1 MMGDPVMRRRHL
13 LALAAPWAT
22 APLAAPALAQAPWPQ
37 RGPIRFIS
45 PFPPGGFADTLARLV
60 APEIGSAVGQTVV
73 VENRVGGG
81 GTIGLDAAAK
91 SAPDGYTLV
100 LSHASPNGVAPGTQP
115 NLPYHV
121 VDDFTHLA
129 LLAES
134 GNILMVRGDGPIRT
148 LQDFIAAGRGAGV
161 RFGSSGMGSLTHL
174 IGEFFGREANIPRL
188 DHIPYRGSAQG
199 LQDLMGGRI
208 ESVFDPITTNVALL
222 RSGQVRSLGIT
233 TAARI
238 AAFPEMPT
246 FAEMGFPQLTATVW
260 AGLSAPRGLPPE
272 IAARLTEAAVAAMRN
287 PGVRGRVEELA
298 TYAPAEPVTGAAYS
312 AFIRD
317 FSSKWSGVA
326 RAANIQ
332 AG

>member
-1 MMGDPVMRRRHL
+1 MQRRHL
-13 LALAAPWAT
+13 LALGGSALGSALLP
-22 APLAAPALAQAPWPQ
+22 APALAQPAWPQ
-37 RGPIRFIS
+37 RQPIRFIS

-81 GTIGLDAAAK
+81 GTIGLDTAAK

-115 NLPYHV
+115 SLPYHV

-134 GNILMVRGDGPIRT
+134 GNILMVKGDGPLRS
-148 LQDFIAAGRGAGV
+148 LADFIAAGRGAGGV

-208 ESVFDPITTNVALL
+208 ESVFDPITTNVQLL

-233 TAARI
+233 TASRI

-246 FAEMGFPQLTATVW
+246 FAELGFPQVTATVW

-272 IAARLTEAAVAAMRN
+272 IAARLTDAALAAMRN
-287 PGVRGRVEELA
+287 PSVRGRVEELA
-298 TYAPAEPVTGAAYS
+298 TYAPAQPVTGTAYA
-312 AFIRD
+312 AFIRE
-317 FSSKWSGVA
+317 FSTKWSGVA